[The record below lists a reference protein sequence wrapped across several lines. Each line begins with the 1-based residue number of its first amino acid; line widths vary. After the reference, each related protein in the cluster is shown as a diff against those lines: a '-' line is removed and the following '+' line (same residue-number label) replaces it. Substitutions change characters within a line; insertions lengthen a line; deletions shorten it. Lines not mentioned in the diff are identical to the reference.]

1 MPNRVPITLD
11 RTPLTGDPRELTT
24 RLGTSGLLTPD
35 PANPQAVELPNTAA
49 ALRQFILAYRNT
61 ILGPQELP
69 AILQA
74 CTLASQG
81 HARDLIQLDQ
91 EWTASSRTRYF
102 RDASLAVGRRQLS
115 RLRPLRDQRVIQRY
129 ADAVDAGKAMGWHVI
144 VYGIALSVFSV
155 PQRSGLLHYAQLTL
169 GSFLDSA
176 PTNAQLT
183 DGDKREIRRELDATA
198 PELLAKI
205 LPTNPTLRAI

>member
-1 MPNRVPITLD
+1 MPNRVPITAD
-11 RTPLTGDPRELTT
+11 PTPLSGDPRELTT
-24 RLGTSGLLTPD
+24 RLGTSGLLAPD
-35 PANPQAVELPNTAA
+35 PGNPRVVSLPTTAA
-49 ALRQFILAYRNT
+49 ELRQFIRSYRDT

-81 HARDLIQLDQ
+81 YARELIQLDQ
-91 EWTASSRTRYF
+91 EWTASSRDRIF

-129 ADAVDAGKAMGWHVI
+129 ADAVDSGKAMGWHVI

-169 GSFLDSA
+169 GSFLESA
-176 PTNAQLT
+176 PTTAQLT
-183 DGDKREIRRELDATA
+183 DGDKREIRRELEETA
-198 PELLAKI
+198 PVLLAQI
-205 LPTNPTLRAI
+205 LPTKPNLRAI